1 MGQGGQLQQ
10 VILNLIRNAREA
22 MEAVLNR
29 ERILRVTSAIHNA
42 NEVLVSIGDSGLGID
57 PENINRIFEPFYT
70 TKSDGMGMGP
80 AICRS
85 IIEAHQGRLWVSAR
99 IQHGSVFR
107 FTLPTRSLET
117 EVSAT
122 ESSLRV

>member
-10 VILNLIRNAREA
+10 VILNLIRNAGEA

-42 NEVLVSIGDSGLGID
+42 NEVLVSIEDSGPGID

-99 IQHGSVFR
+99 I
-107 FTLPTRSLET
+107 
-117 EVSAT
+117 
-122 ESSLRV
+122 